1 MFSLCI
7 NHAVPRFSEF
17 SFQVPVDWKISEGE
31 HWVVIGPNGAG
42 KTVLID
48 MLQRK
53 IALKSG
59 NVELETDQEITIYQA
74 VKSMAFR
81 DIYSLMDCKNMYYQ
95 QRWNATDVEEA
106 PVVASLLNEFPEE
119 QVVRYTSLFEIEHL
133 LQKRI
138 LSLSSGELRKF
149 LITRILMTEPHILIL
164 DNPFIGLDVAS
175 REALDHMLVKMG
187 EIAGLQTVLVLSNP
201 DDIPEWIDWVLPVC
215 QRTCLP
221 AMKRQ
226 LFLEDRILLHKLFP
240 GLGVDQLNLPEEE
253 KKESDYEVAVH
264 MENIEVKYG
273 KQIILQHIDW
283 EVKKGEKWALLG
295 KNGSGKSTLLS
306 LICGDNPQA
315 YANRLILFGRRRGT
329 GESIWDIKKR
339 IGYLSPDMHTFYLQD
354 VPCEDVVAS
363 GFLDSVGLYRK
374 CNEEQKAKARAWLE
388 IFGIAHLSYRSFV
401 KISYGEQRLVLLG
414 RAFVKDPEL
423 LILDEPLHGLDVGK
437 KHLVREVIEKF
448 CVRKDKTMIYVT
460 HYPHE
465 IPSCVTLYKM
475 LG

>member
-1 MFSLCI
+1 
-7 NHAVPRFSEF
+7 
-17 SFQVPVDWKISEGE
+17 
-31 HWVVIGPNGAG
+31 
-42 KTVLID
+42 
-48 MLQRK
+48 
-53 IALKSG
+53 
-59 NVELETDQEITIYQA
+59 
-74 VKSMAFR
+74 
-81 DIYSLMDCKNMYYQ
+81 
-95 QRWNATDVEEA
+95 
-106 PVVASLLNEFPEE
+106 
-119 QVVRYTSLFEIEHL
+119 
-133 LQKRI
+133 
-138 LSLSSGELRKF
+138 
-149 LITRILMTEPHILIL
+149 
-164 DNPFIGLDVAS
+164 
-175 REALDHMLVKMG
+175 
-187 EIAGLQTVLVLSNP
+187 
-201 DDIPEWIDWVLPVC
+201 
-215 QRTCLP
+215 
-221 AMKRQ
+221 MKRQ

-363 GFLDSVGLYRK
+363 GFFDSVGLYRK

-448 CVRKDKTMIYVT
+448 CARKDKTMIYVT

>member
-187 EIAGLQTVLVLSNP
+187 EIAGLQTVLVLPIRMRFLNGLIGS
-201 DDIPEWIDWVLPVC
+201 
-215 QRTCLP
+215 CLCVN
-221 AMKRQ
+221 M
-226 LFLEDRILLHKLFP
+226 
-240 GLGVDQLNLPEEE
+240 N
-253 KKESDYEVAVH
+253 
-264 MENIEVKYG
+264 
-273 KQIILQHIDW
+273 
-283 EVKKGEKWALLG
+283 
-295 KNGSGKSTLLS
+295 
-306 LICGDNPQA
+306 
-315 YANRLILFGRRRGT
+315 
-329 GESIWDIKKR
+329 
-339 IGYLSPDMHTFYLQD
+339 LSPSNETAAFLMKTVSYYLNY
-354 VPCEDVVAS
+354 
-363 GFLDSVGLYRK
+363 FLG
-374 CNEEQKAKARAWLE
+374 
-388 IFGIAHLSYRSFV
+388 
-401 KISYGEQRLVLLG
+401 
-414 RAFVKDPEL
+414 
-423 LILDEPLHGLDVGK
+423 
-437 KHLVREVIEKF
+437 
-448 CVRKDKTMIYVT
+448 
-460 HYPHE
+460 
-465 IPSCVTLYKM
+465 
-475 LG
+475 